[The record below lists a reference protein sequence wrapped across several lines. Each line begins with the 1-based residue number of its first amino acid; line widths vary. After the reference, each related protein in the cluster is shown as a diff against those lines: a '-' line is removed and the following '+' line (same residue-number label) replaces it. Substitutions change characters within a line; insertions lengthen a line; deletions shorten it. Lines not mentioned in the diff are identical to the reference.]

1 MAASSAHP
9 PDVASVGRSRTVRRP
24 SDAVLVVGVG
34 LAFVGIVLVLLMVVN
49 GGNRSTRP
57 SLVPQETT
65 ATMRQ
70 AETWL
75 TANLRP
81 DQSVVIDAAAG
92 RELTAN
98 GLMDRQIIEIP
109 ASGSLVNALVGWR
122 GSAYVVSSPDLRDR
136 VEELPD
142 VRSALDSWT
151 PVAAFG
157 GGDDRVEVRRIES
170 GPPAEVHERAVAAQ
184 ALRLRAGGDL
194 ADNPRV
200 TASSDALAAL
210 RAGAVDERILS
221 VLATFSATHEL
232 HIAGFPTV
240 EGEDG
245 AGMPRRIVEVDRIDD
260 QAVAI
265 GGSGRSP
272 FEAYLD
278 AQRQAYRPA
287 AVAVDPGPS
296 GDAVIRVTYPPV

>member
-9 PDVASVGRSRTVRRP
+9 PDVAPVGRSGAVRRP
-24 SDAVLVVGVG
+24 SDAFIVVGVG
-34 LAFVGIVLVLLMVVN
+34 LAFVGIVLVLAMVVN

-57 SLVPQETT
+57 SLLPQETT
-65 ATMRQ
+65 ASMRQ

-75 TANLRP
+75 TTNLRP

-92 RELTAN
+92 QELTGS
-98 GLMDRQIIEIP
+98 GLADRQVIEIP
-109 ASGSLVNALVGWR
+109 ASGSLVNELVRWT
-122 GSAYVVSSPDLRDR
+122 GSAYAVSSPDLRAR
-136 VEELPD
+136 VAQLPD
-142 VRSALDSWT
+142 VRSALDGWM

-157 GGDDRVEVRRIES
+157 SGDDRVEVRRIDS
-170 GPPAEVHERAVAAQ
+170 GAAADLHERAVAAQ

-194 ADNPRV
+194 AENPRV
-200 TASSDALAAL
+200 TASPDALAAL
-210 RAGAVDERILS
+210 RAGEVDERVLS

-265 GGSGRSP
+265 GGAGRSP

-287 AVAVDPGPS
+287 AVDTDPGPS
-296 GDAVIRVTYPPV
+296 GDAVIRVTYPVA